1 LLSKVG
7 CDARS
12 SLLKI
17 LPLAVGEFMWV
28 VASCVLFG

>member
-1 LLSKVG
+1 MS

-17 LPLAVGEFMWV
+17 LSLVGGFMWV